1 MMNQEPN
8 QQLGEIIEQFIH
20 SYIAENNNIRSR
32 KVINTA
38 DEDTIAHLR
47 EIGFPKKGRPIQE
60 VVDEMR
66 KNVYP
71 HQTFMQHPRFFAL
84 VPGPMSLYSWL
95 GDIMTSA
102 YNTHAGSWMLSSS
115 ASLLEGEVIRWMCDQ
130 AGYPNT
136 AGGLFLSGGSLSNLT
151 ALAAARNARLSEQEY
166 AIGTAYVSDQTHSSV
181 AKGLR
186 ILGFRGDQIRKIPSD
201 KNFRMD
207 VSALEKSNG

>member
-1 MMNQEPN
+1 MNQEPS

-20 SYIAENNNIRSR
+20 SFIAENNNIRSR

-38 DEDTIAHLR
+38 DGDTIAHLR
-47 EIGFPKKGRPIQE
+47 GIGFPKKGRPIQE

-115 ASLLEGEVIRWMCDQ
+115 ASLLEG
-130 AGYPNT
+130 
-136 AGGLFLSGGSLSNLT
+136 
-151 ALAAARNARLSEQEY
+151 
-166 AIGTAYVSDQTHSSV
+166 
-181 AKGLR
+181 K
-186 ILGFRGDQIRKIPSD
+186 
-201 KNFRMD
+201 
-207 VSALEKSNG
+207 